1 MAAERERF
9 DLFLTARW
17 GIADVRERLE
27 RGMPAGHAL
36 IDLED
41 VWLGEPALAGQVV
54 AADYRIGLLVP
65 VDGARLREAA
75 ACLLTATTIPRAR
88 EKGGRT
94 IRYDLRPLLEDI
106 RADGEPPEVRV
117 RTRFDPERG
126 VGRPEEVLGALAEA
140 AGLPLEPASIV
151 RERLIL
157 AGER

>member
-1 MAAERERF
+1 MVAERERF

-27 RGMPAGHAL
+27 RGLPAGHAL
-36 IDLED
+36 VDLED

-54 AADYRIGLLVP
+54 AADYRIGLLVA

-75 ACLLTATTIPRAR
+75 ARLLAEPTLPRAR
-88 EKGGRT
+88 QKGGRT
-94 IRYDLRPLLEDI
+94 IQYDLRPLLEDV
-106 RADGEPPEVRV
+106 RTDGDPPELRV

-126 VGRPEEVLGALAEA
+126 VGRPEEVVAALAEA
-140 AGLPLEPASIV
+140 AGLPLDPASIV